1 MPAINLKQCMLV
13 VFLFLLSC
21 SPTNKQS
28 QSTLGE
34 IKFTATGKKE
44 AQPYFEKGL
53 LLLHSFEYED
63 AAEQFKKARSI
74 DPDFTMAYW
83 GEAMT
88 HNHNLWRY
96 LNFDKAIEVLHQL
109 GNTAEE
115 REAKAKTE
123 IEKDFIKAVNILY
136 SKGNLNEVYGKY
148 ADWLGQLYK
157 KYPGN
162 NEVAAFYSVALIGS
176 VTEGRNDKV
185 YEHAAQIAKEVLQR
199 NPRHPGA
206 LHYLIHA
213 YDDPEHAGMAISTAD
228 KYSVVAP
235 EAGHAL
241 HMPTHIYLAIGMWDK
256 VVSSNIDS
264 WQASVNRK
272 ARKGLNN
279 QALNYHS
286 FFWLA
291 YGYLQQG
298 ETEKAKKMVEEMR
311 DYCAALPAPV
321 ARSYMIQ
328 LKTTYAVAVNDF
340 TGSVSDINFKQ
351 DDLNISTRAVNYFMK
366 GMQAFYKKDAVS
378 LDSVIQKMTAERLI
392 DKERAAGG
400 IGICG
405 NVNAEKPTMLDVQ
418 QAEVMELQ
426 LKAMQARLKNN
437 VAGTEQYLKDAVAL
451 ESSISYSYGPPSI
464 VKPSWELYG
473 EWLLENGRPKEA
485 LTQFELSLKAAPKRT
500 LSVKGK
506 EKALKLI
513 S

>member
-1 MPAINLKQCMLV
+1 MATIKAKKWILI
-13 VFLFLLSC
+13 VFLFQLACTSGK
-21 SPTNKQS
+21 KQS
-28 QSTLGE
+28 KVMLGE
-34 IKFTATGKKE
+34 ISFTATGKKE

-63 AAEQFKKARSI
+63 AAEQFNKARTI
-74 DPDFTMAYW
+74 DRDFTMAYW

-96 LNFDKAIEVLHQL
+96 LNFDKANEVLHQL
-109 GNTAEE
+109 GSSPEE
-115 REAKAKTE
+115 RVAKAKTE
-123 IEKDFIKAVNILY
+123 IEKDFIRAINILY
-136 SKGNLNEVYGKY
+136 SKGNLKEVYGAY
-148 ADWLGQLYK
+148 ADWLAKLYK

-176 VTEGRNDKV
+176 VTEGRNDVV

-199 NPRHPGA
+199 NPKHPGA

-213 YDDPEHAGMAISTAD
+213 YDDPNHAALAISTAD
-228 KYSVVAP
+228 KYAVIAP

-241 HMPTHIYLAIGMWDK
+241 HMPTHIYLALGMWDK

-272 ARKGLNN
+272 ARKGLTN

-298 ETEKAKKMVEEMR
+298 ETEKAKKMVEEMNN
-311 DYCAALPAPV
+311 YCATLPGAG
-321 ARSYMIQ
+321 ARAYMIQ
-328 LKTTYAVAVNDF
+328 LKTTYAVATNDF
-340 TGSVSDINFKQ
+340 TSAIADIDFKQ
-351 DDLNISTRAVNYFMK
+351 TDLNISTRAVNYFMK
-366 GMQAFYKKDAVS
+366 GMKAFYKKDPIL
-378 LDSVIQKMTAERLI
+378 LDSIISKINVERLV
-392 DKERAAGG
+392 DKERAIGG

-426 LKAMQARLKNN
+426 LKAMLARLKNN
-437 VAGTEQYLKDAVAL
+437 VVSEEKFLKEAVDL

-473 EWLLENGRPKEA
+473 EWLLEKGKPKEA
-485 LTQFELSLKAAPKRT
+485 LTQFELSLKAAPKRA

-513 S
+513 G